1 MTDVIAFALAVELV
15 TLFFWWLKGGW
26 GDVTELI
33 GIVRRVTRG
42 DK

>member
-1 MTDVIAFALAVELV
+1 MTDILAFALAVEVV

-33 GIVRRVTRG
+33 SLVQKAMRG